1 MTFSNRYYLLLC
13 WVLCFYINLSAQ
25 DKSNKGKEFWLGYGH
40 NALFA
45 NASPPNSQNH
55 TLYLSAEQAATVT
68 VSVNGTSWS
77 QTVNIPANTVDFSI
91 IIPKSGA
98 DDSRILSEGLFNKGI
113 HIVSDVPIVVY
124 SHQYNLFSSAAT
136 MLMPVETY
144 GYTYYSLNYS
154 QVSNYPDSYSWFY
167 VIAPEN
173 NTRVLITPSD
183 STQGGWLPGQTYT
196 VNLNKGQLYNVFGK
210 RTDTYTGKDMSGSKI
225 VSVAGA
231 DGNCHPV
238 AVFSGSSRV
247 VICNGN
253 GGEILQQQIF
263 PANAWGTRYITYHTV
278 HSAMGDITSPFLNFY
293 RVAVRT
299 PATIV
304 KRNGGSV
311 NRADQ

>member
-1 MTFSNRYYLLLC
+1 MTLNEYCF
-13 WVLCFYINLSAQ
+13 WVLCFYINLSAGKIKQ
-25 DKSNKGKEFWLGYGH
+25 GKELRLGYGTMPCLQMH
-40 NALFA
+40 HHKQSKSYFI
-45 NASPPNSQNH
+45 PQCRTGRNS
-55 TLYLSAEQAATVT
+55 T

-210 RTDTYTGKDMSGSKI
+210 RADTYTGKDMSGSKI

-238 AVFSGSSRV
+238 AVPQQQPCYY
-247 VICNGN
+247 CNGN
-253 GGEILQQQIF
+253 GGEFLQQPSSCQCQALVYNLSYYWYNGEPITF
-263 PANAWGTRYITYHTV
+263 P
-278 HSAMGDITSPFLNFY
+278 
-293 RVAVRT
+293 
-299 PATIV
+299 
-304 KRNGGSV
+304 
-311 NRADQ
+311 